1 MAQDSLVRLAR
12 NTWLVPGPTNIGLVE
27 TASGAWLVDSGN
39 DKESGRK
46 LLRILRERGLTLR
59 GIVNTH
65 SNADHTGGNAYLQGM
80 TGCGIYATEIES
92 AFIRTPTLES
102 GMLWGG
108 FPVKELRSK
117 FFEAKPSNVT
127 GIVSE
132 SSCLEG
138 LRFIPLPGHYLGQ
151 IGVMTDDGVLFL
163 GDSLFG
169 ERVLEKYKVP
179 FVYDV
184 KAFKASAELI
194 RGTAAELYVPSHGE
208 ITTDIGPMIDR
219 NLAAIHRIEE
229 TLREILVSKKP
240 FELVLS
246 ELCDRFGVRL
256 DCAQYALIGSTVRS
270 FLSYLHYEGRAEY
283 RFENNTMFWTAVP
296 GR

>member
-1 MAQDSLVRLAR
+1 MAQDSLVRLAQ

-27 TASGAWLVDSGN
+27 TSSGVWLLDSGN

-46 LLRILRERGLTLR
+46 LLKVLRERGLMLR

-65 SNADHTGGNAYLQGM
+65 SNADHIGGNAYLQGM
-80 TGCGIYATEIES
+80 TGCGIYATEAEA
-92 AFIRTPTLES
+92 AFIRTPALES
-102 GMLWGG
+102 AMLWGG

-132 SSCLEG
+132 SSNLEG
-138 LRFIPLPGHYLGQ
+138 LRFIPLPGHYIDQ

-169 ERVLEKYKVP
+169 ERILDKYRVP

-184 KAFKASAELI
+184 KAFKASAELL
-194 RGTAAELYVPSHGE
+194 RSTAAERYVPSHGE
-208 ITTDIGPMIDR
+208 VMTDIGPMIDA
-219 NLAAIHRIEE
+219 NLAAIRRIEE
-229 TLREILVSKKP
+229 ALHEILASTKP
-240 FELVLS
+240 FERIFS

-256 DCAQYALIGSTVRS
+256 DCSQYALVGSTVRS
-270 FLSYLHYEGRAEY
+270 FLSYLHNEGRAEY
-283 RFENNTMFWTAVP
+283 LFENNMMVWTAVP
-296 GR
+296 ER